1 VTAGAAPTAPGA
13 LIEIAV
19 PVDGELVEPVFEL
32 FERHGGGAV
41 IETRVR
47 GPEAGYDLPRPET
60 WVRTYLP
67 AHDAEARLRVE
78 IGLWHLGQIHPLP
91 AAIVRELAEANWAE
105 AWKAHYTPQRVGPFL
120 VVPSWIADAP
130 PAGDG
135 DRDGSPAGANAA
147 PPAADAAA
155 PADGAG
161 AAPHV
166 IRLDPGMAF
175 GTGQHPTTRL
185 CLVALAEHVRP
196 GDRVLDVGVG
206 SGILAIGAGLVGAGA
221 VVGVDI
227 DPRAAETAQ
236 VNAAANGVALDARAG
251 SLEALATPPAAAPFD
266 VVVANL
272 LAPTVVALAAGLA
285 AAARPGGC
293 LIASGI
299 LVEQADDVAAALVAA
314 GFAAPEVRVDGDWVA
329 LVASRGGDG
338 R

>member
-1 VTAGAAPTAPGA
+1 MTAADAAAPGA

-19 PVDGELVEPVFEL
+19 PVEGELVEPVFEL

-41 IETRVR
+41 LETRVR
-47 GPEAGYDLPRPET
+47 GPESGYDHPRPET

-120 VVPSWIADAP
+120 VIPSWLED
-130 PAGDG
+130 DG
-135 DRDGSPAGANAA
+135 L
-147 PPAADAAA
+147 AADAAA
-155 PADGAG
+155 R
-161 AAPHV
+161 V

-185 CLVALAEHVRP
+185 CLEALAERVRP
-196 GDRVLDVGVG
+196 GDRVLDVGIG
-206 SGILAIGAGLVGAGA
+206 SGILAIGAGLLGAGA

-227 DPRAAETAQ
+227 DPQAAATARA
-236 VNAAANGVALDARAG
+236 NAAANGVDVDARAG
-251 SLEALATPPAAAPFD
+251 SLDALAEAPAAAPFD

-272 LAPTVVALAAGLA
+272 LAPTVIELAGGLA
-285 AAARPGGC
+285 AATRPGGV

-299 LVEQADDVAAALVAA
+299 LAEQADDVAAALTAA
-314 GFAAPEVRVDGDWVA
+314 GIAAPDVRADGDWVA
-329 LVASRGGDG
+329 LVASRGAPGG
-338 R
+338 

>member
-1 VTAGAAPTAPGA
+1 MTAGPAPTAPGA

-130 PAGDG
+130 PAVDG
-135 DRDGSPAGANAA
+135 D
-147 PPAADAAA
+147 
-155 PADGAG
+155 
-161 AAPHV
+161 APHV

-185 CLVALAEHVRP
+185 CLIALAEIVRP

-236 VNAAANGVALDARAG
+236 ANAAANGVALDARSG
-251 SLEALATPPAAAPFD
+251 SLEALAAPPAAAPFD

-272 LAPTVVALAAGLA
+272 LAPTVIALADGLA
-285 AAARPGGC
+285 AAARPGGR
-293 LIASGI
+293 LVASGI

-314 GFAAPEVRVDGDWVA
+314 GFLAPEVRVDGDWVA
-329 LVASRGGDG
+329 LVAARGGDG
-338 R
+338 G